1 MSDVRRPE
9 MKPSFLTCFD
19 ATTFSLA
26 NRLYSCR
33 KFWEIP
39 LSKNAKSP
47 HPVDVSHSKSS
58 LLILANNNN
67 NNNNNSNNNNN
78 NNNNN
83 NDKTVKF

>member
-1 MSDVRRPE
+1 MSDVRQPE

-26 NRLYSCR
+26 NRLYSCP

-47 HPVDVSHSKSS
+47 LPVDVSHSKSS

-67 NNNNNSNNNNN
+67 NNNNN
-78 NNNNN
+78 
-83 NDKTVKF
+83 KTIIIIIIIIIMIIP